1 MQSVKDR
8 EFLYS
13 LMICGL
19 LSALNCSP
27 YIIGFQRSCDRYI
40 TILLA
45 FMVLPTMLIYQKMV
59 TKLDILY
66 LDNNRYTTR
75 PTPTQWRKSSN
86 GSANWN
92 DKRIVLMRIRGPA
105 RYYSNALIMTA
116 PLILLLQY
124 SSFIILDNIPL
135 L

>member
-75 PTPTQWRKSSN
+75 PTAGHN
-86 GSANWN
+86 GANLQM
-92 DKRIVLMRIRGPA
+92 DRQIG
-105 RYYSNALIMTA
+105 MTKE
-116 PLILLLQY
+116 LY
-124 SSFIILDNIPL
+124 
-135 L
+135 